1 MNKNKTNKQIKQ
13 SQARI
18 LRFLFGG
25 CQMFWSFTDPV
36 SLALGKCLPPC
47 FRSAIPPS
55 LIQGSLRG
63 LSPKSGISGGLGLLE
78 AARGRDI

>member
-1 MNKNKTNKQIKQ
+1 
-13 SQARI
+13 
-18 LRFLFGG
+18 
-25 CQMFWSFTDPV
+25 MFWSFTDPA

-78 AARGRDI
+78 AARGRDIQGHREERLAIDH